1 MRNYKKE
8 SEWQKKKYKR
18 LVADVDHSTNDK
30 LQEKLSKDN
39 KTFKQWLS
47 EMIENYIGGMK

>member
-8 SEWQKKKYKR
+8 SEWQRKKYKR
-18 LVADVDHSTNDK
+18 LVADIDHNINDR
-30 LQEKLSKDN
+30 LQEQLGKDK

-47 EMIENYIGGMK
+47 EMIENYIGGVK

>member
-18 LVADVDHSTNDK
+18 LVADVNHSTNDK

-47 EMIENYIGGMK
+47 EMIENYIGGVK